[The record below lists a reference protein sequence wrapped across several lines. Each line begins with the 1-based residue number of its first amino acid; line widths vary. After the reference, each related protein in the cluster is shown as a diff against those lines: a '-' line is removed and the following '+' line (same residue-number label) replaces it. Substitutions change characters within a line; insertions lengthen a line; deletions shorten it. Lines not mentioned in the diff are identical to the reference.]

1 MQVLLVALRLL
12 HIVLG
17 VYWAGA
23 LFFFVTFVQPSIRD
37 AGPDG
42 MKVAQQIIR
51 RGYLNI
57 LPVIAGL
64 TILAG
69 LTLYG
74 LDARAMR
81 GAWMS
86 SGTGQAFTLG
96 AVAALVAFTLGMLVV
111 RRSMIRAIGL
121 GQSLA
126 QLAEGAERQAR
137 MAEMDR
143 LRARA
148 TSGAQWVAGLLLVAV
163 AAMAVARYL

>member
-1 MQVLLVALRLL
+1 MQALLVALRLL

-23 LFFFVTFVQPSIRD
+23 IFFFVTFVQPSIRD

-57 LPVIAGL
+57 VPAIAGL

-69 LTLYG
+69 LTLYW

-81 GAWMS
+81 GVWMS
-86 SGTGQAFTLG
+86 SGTGRTFTLG
-96 AVAALVAFTLGMLVV
+96 AAAALAGFAVGMAVV
-111 RRSMIRAIGL
+111 RRSMLRVVAL
-121 GQSLA
+121 GQTLP
-126 QLAEGAERQAR
+126 QLAEGPERQAR
-137 MAEMDR
+137 MVEIDR

-148 TSGAQWVAGLLLVAV
+148 TSGAQWVAGLLLVAA
-163 AAMAVARYL
+163 AAMAVARYV